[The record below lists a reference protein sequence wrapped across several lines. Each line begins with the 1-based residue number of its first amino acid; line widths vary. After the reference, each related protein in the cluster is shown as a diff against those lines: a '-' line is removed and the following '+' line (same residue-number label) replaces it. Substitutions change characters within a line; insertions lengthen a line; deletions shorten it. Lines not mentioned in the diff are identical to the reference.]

1 MTSTSTVIRRVTPS
15 TPPRRWVR
23 RSASAKRL
31 GYVLV
36 SPAVLVLLAIT
47 GFPLVYNIWNSFHY
61 FDLLNPTSHRFVGLE
76 NYRQVFSNQ
85 TGLGPAIEHTIGYT
99 AVSVPIE
106 VGLGLGI
113 ALLLNRPIR
122 GRGVARSLL
131 LLPWAV
137 PTVISATVWKTMLD
151 PQTGGVDY
159 VLSLLHLPGA
169 HTTWLNT
176 SSLLSWVAILFADT
190 WQVVPFA
197 AIILLAGLQGI
208 PRELYEA
215 ATVDGAGAWRTF
227 WRITL
232 PLLRPALLVV
242 LVFRTLSALMIFDII
257 YALTGSGPGTST
269 STLAYVDWNSFLVNG
284 NFGLGGAISVVMV
297 VIALIVAAAYR
308 LILRPKS

>member
-1 MTSTSTVIRRVTPS
+1 
-15 TPPRRWVR
+15 
-23 RSASAKRL
+23 
-31 GYVLV
+31 
-36 SPAVLVLLAIT
+36 
-47 GFPLVYNIWNSFHY
+47 
-61 FDLLNPTSHRFVGLE
+61 
-76 NYRQVFSNQ
+76 
-85 TGLGPAIEHTIGYT
+85 
-99 AVSVPIE
+99 
-106 VGLGLGI
+106 
-113 ALLLNRPIR
+113 
-122 GRGVARSLL
+122 
-131 LLPWAV
+131 V

-308 LILRPKS
+308 LILRPKP